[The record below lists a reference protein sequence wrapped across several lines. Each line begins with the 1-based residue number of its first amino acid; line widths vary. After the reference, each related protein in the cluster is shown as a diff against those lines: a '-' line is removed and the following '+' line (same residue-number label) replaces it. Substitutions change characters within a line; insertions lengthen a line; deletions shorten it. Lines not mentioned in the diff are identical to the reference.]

1 MLLPKLLSGEVFA
14 NKVLY
19 DASGS
24 GNLECIELLLQNGA
38 NLNVASPAS
47 CPSTELFVRKL
58 LDYVGQHLSCHQANL
73 EKTPEWEEISDK
85 LSRPTSLQHFS
96 RLLIRGHMILG
107 MLNDPESAFH
117 YPPRLKSYLTYREN
131 DL

>member
-1 MLLPKLLSGEVFA
+1 MVAGGDVFA

-47 CPSTELFVRKL
+47 CPSTELSVTLSLCRGSQMVGSFVRKL

-96 RLLIRGHMILG
+96 
-107 MLNDPESAFH
+107 
-117 YPPRLKSYLTYREN
+117 
-131 DL
+131 